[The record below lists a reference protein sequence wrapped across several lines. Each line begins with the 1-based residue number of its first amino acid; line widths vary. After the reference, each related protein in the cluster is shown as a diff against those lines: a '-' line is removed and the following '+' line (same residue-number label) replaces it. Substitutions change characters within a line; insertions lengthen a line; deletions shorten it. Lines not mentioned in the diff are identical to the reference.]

1 MNAVASRS
9 PRPPRTA
16 ENLTELYIRLS
27 LSSRPAH
34 LIFFLLTMTNLAC
47 SILSPGYKRA
57 DFLPIT

>member
-9 PRPPRTA
+9 PRPPRTV

-27 LSSRPAH
+27 LSPRPAH
-34 LIFFLLTMTNLAC
+34 LIFFLLTMTNLAR
-47 SILSPGYKRA
+47 SILSPGYKLA